1 MPALSIPKSE
11 RHGLAILRG
20 MTDAVFSSFLQA
32 IENRPHSIPVIPETT
47 PEAAELAKEASDS
60 MYSVRA
66 YNDVSVEQFI
76 DDIFASLRSHKE
88 LEVADEPAFR
98 DRLNRLLNIETLLL
112 AAKATV
118 LRQVHER
125 NLCSI
130 RVITDARPVYA
141 NGPSVPPAAM
151 VITHTMKIEYHQG
164 VSGDLRELY
173 ISFESE
179 DIAEI
184 LAAFT
189 RAEEKARSLRSLFS
203 VAKVKFID
211 SLEREGEV

>member
-1 MPALSIPKSE
+1 LPALSIPKSE
-11 RHGLAILRG
+11 RHGLAVLRE
-20 MTDAVFSSFLQA
+20 MPDEAFSSFLLA
-32 IENRPHSIPVIPETT
+32 IEERPHSIPVVPDTSSD
-47 PEAAELAKEASDS
+47 AAEQAKEALES
-60 MYSVRA
+60 MYRVRA
-66 YNDVSVEQFI
+66 YNEVSIEQFI
-76 DDIFASLRSHKE
+76 DDVFESLRGHKE
-88 LEVADEPAFR
+88 LEAEDEPAFR
-98 DRLNRLLNIETLLL
+98 DRLNRLLSIETLLL

-118 LRQVHER
+118 LRQAHER

-164 VSGDLRELY
+164 VSGDLSELY

-184 LAAFT
+184 LAAFS
-189 RAEEKARSLRSLFS
+189 RAEEKARSLRDLFS
-203 VAKVKFID
+203 AAKVKFID
-211 SLEREGEV
+211 SQEREGEV